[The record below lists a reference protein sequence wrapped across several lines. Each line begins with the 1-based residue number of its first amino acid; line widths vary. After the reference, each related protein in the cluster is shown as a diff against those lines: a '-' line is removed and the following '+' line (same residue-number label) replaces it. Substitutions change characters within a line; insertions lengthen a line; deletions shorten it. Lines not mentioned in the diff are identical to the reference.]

1 VVVGFVD
8 IQESVSSLDIV
19 EITLNKCRVF
29 AQIIIFSGTQLNN
42 SNLLA
47 LRTTL
52 TIIVCV
58 LSKLIIFIPSRV
70 NEIVASVKMSFS
82 AVTKLRR
89 AVNTADG

>member
-29 AQIIIFSGTQLNN
+29 AQIIIFSGQLNN

-89 AVNTADG
+89 LYLNTADG

>member
-1 VVVGFVD
+1 MQGVRANNN
-8 IQESVSSLDIV
+8 L
-19 EITLNKCRVF
+19 L
-29 AQIIIFSGTQLNN
+29 GTQLNN

-70 NEIVASVKMSFS
+70 NEIVASVKMSLAPS
-82 AVTKLRR
+82 PNCGEAVSDMRMVSTLLVSSIIHTYNRFFKYIFKSI
-89 AVNTADG
+89 

>member
-1 VVVGFVD
+1 MQGVRANNN
-8 IQESVSSLDIV
+8 L
-19 EITLNKCRVF
+19 L
-29 AQIIIFSGTQLNN
+29 GTQLNN

-70 NEIVASVKMSFS
+70 NEIVASVKMS
-82 AVTKLRR
+82 LRR
-89 AVNTADG
+89 HQIAERLYLNTADG